1 MNHRSPNLFKPFPMT
16 KLRNTTFSRR
26 DWLRYA
32 GLGLLGASSSGWFPL
47 LADDLAKQ
55 AGRSRSVILLWMSG
69 GPSQLDTFDLKP
81 GHKNGGEF
89 KPVETSVP
97 GIQICEHLPKLAR
110 QMEHLGLIRSM
121 STKEGDHGRA
131 TYLLRTGYLPQGPVK
146 YPTLGSSLS
155 KELGRVDAEIP
166 NFVSIAPQRFLSP
179 AAFGPGFLGPKY
191 APLTV
196 GNAGRGGRPMA
207 ANTDQLTVKNLNL
220 PTQVTSTQF
229 DSRLE
234 LLDGLE
240 ADFQTTHPGLVSQS
254 HRNAYQQAVK
264 MMRSATAKAF
274 NLEEEPVDLRDAYG
288 RNNFGQGCLLARR
301 LVERGVPFVEVTL
314 SEAANQGGIGW
325 DTHTSAFPAVKALC
339 EVLDPAWSTLLTD
352 LKSRGLLESTLVVWM
367 GEFGRTPIINSNA
380 GRDHFPVA
388 WSTVLSG
395 GGIRGGQVIGQTSED
410 GMTVKEKPVTTADLL
425 ATICQAVGV
434 DHLKQ
439 NVSNVG
445 RPIRLADPDAKP
457 IKELLTGT

>member
-1 MNHRSPNLFKPFPMT
+1 MT
-16 KLRNTTFSRR
+16 RVPDSSISRR
-26 DWLRYA
+26 DWLKYT

-47 LADDLAKQ
+47 LADDLEKRAD
-55 AGRSRSVILLWMSG
+55 RSRSVILLWMSG

-81 GHKNGGEF
+81 GHKNGGQF
-89 KPVETSVP
+89 KPIDTSVS
-97 GIQICEHLPKLAR
+97 GIQICEHLSKLAQ
-110 QMEHLGLIRSM
+110 QMEHLSLVRSM

-155 KELGRVDAEIP
+155 KELGRDDAEMP

-196 GNAGRGGRPMA
+196 GTAGRAVRPMEPA
-207 ANTDQLTVKNLNL
+207 TEQLTVKNLDL
-220 PTQVTSTQF
+220 PTSVAIEQF
-229 DSRLE
+229 ESRLE

-240 ADFQTTHPGLVSQS
+240 ADFQSNHPGLVPQS

-264 MMRSATAKAF
+264 MMRSETAKAF
-274 NLEEEPVDLRDAYG
+274 KLDEEPQELRDAYG

-325 DTHTSAFPAVKALC
+325 DTHTNVFPSVTALC
-339 EVLDPAWSTLLTD
+339 GVLDPAWSTLLTD
-352 LKSRGLLESTLVVWM
+352 LKSRGLLDSTLVVWM
-367 GEFGRTPIINSNA
+367 GEFGRTPVINSNA

-388 WSTVLSG
+388 WTTVLSG
-395 GGIRGGQVIGQTSED
+395 GGIRGGQVVGQTSDD

-425 ATICQAVGV
+425 ATVCQAAGV
-434 DHLKQ
+434 DHMKQ

-457 IKELLTGT
+457 LQELLAAKST